1 MVSIRRRHPRRHLL
15 FGKCLLMK
23 TLRLSTL
30 AVLVHLAT
38 ASFAAAPVAGLD
50 RPGFDP
56 AVRAQDDLFLAANG
70 TWIKTTEIP
79 ADKAEFGTFIKLRD
93 QSDERVKGI
102 VEALAQQ
109 KHAEGSVDQKIGDF
123 YAAYMDTAAI
133 DKAGL
138 APLKT
143 QLDAIAALKDKR
155 ALVELMG
162 RWQSVVSMPMNL
174 GAGQDFKNPG
184 IYMSFV
190 FQSGLGLPDRDYY
203 LKDTE
208 RFQKVRGAYVA
219 YVTKLLELSGD
230 AAAAKHAAAVYEL
243 EKKMAEV
250 QWAKVDN
257 RDPKKIYNPTKVTA
271 LGQQA
276 PGIDWPA
283 FLRTGEMPTL
293 DGMLVVGQPSY
304 VKALSGLVKNQPLD
318 TWKLYM
324 QVRLLDAMAYQLP
337 AEYREAKFAFAGRAV
352 RGQTEDLPRWQK
364 AVTVLNDAMGEA
376 LGQVYVQQ
384 YFPPAH
390 KERMLELVH
399 NLLATYSS
407 SIDQLSWMSP
417 ETKKAAHEKL
427 TKYGVKIGYPDM
439 WRDYS
444 ALAIKAGDAIGN
456 DFRASRFEHVRQA
469 MRVGKPVDRKE
480 WGMTPQTV
488 NAYYDPGM
496 NEIVFPAAIL
506 QPPFFDMAADDAMN
520 YGAIGAVIGHEI
532 SHGFDDQ
539 GSQFDGDGV
548 LRNWWTD
555 TDRKAFEAITA
566 RLVDQYA
573 QYEPIA
579 GSKLNGKLT
588 LGENI
593 ADLSGLQIA
602 FKAYQRSLGGKPAPV
617 IEGYTGTQRFF
628 LGWSQAWREK
638 ARDERKLQ
646 LVTTDPH
653 SPPEFRANG
662 AAVNHDGFHEAFGTK
677 VGDKMFKAP
686 EERIH
691 IW

>member
-1 MVSIRRRHPRRHLL
+1 
-15 FGKCLLMK
+15 MK

-30 AVLVHLAT
+30 AVLVHLAA
-38 ASFAAAPVAGLD
+38 ASFAATPASGLD
-50 RPGFDP
+50 RPGFDT
-56 AVRAQDDLFLAANG
+56 AVRTQDDLFHAVNG
-70 TWIKTTEIP
+70 NWIKTTQIP
-79 ADKAEFGTFIKLRD
+79 ADKSEYGTFIKLRD
-93 QSDERVKGI
+93 LSDERVKGI
-102 VEALAQQ
+102 VEALAKE
-109 KHAEGSVDQKIGDF
+109 KHAAGSVDQKIGDF
-123 YAAYMDTAAI
+123 YATYMDTDAI

-138 APLKT
+138 GPLKS
-143 QLDAIAALKDKR
+143 QLDAIGAMKDKR

-162 RWQSVVSMPMNL
+162 SWQSVVNVPMNL
-174 GAGQDFKNPG
+174 GATQDFKNPG
-184 IYMSFV
+184 IYAAVV
-190 FQSGLGLPDRDYY
+190 FQGGLGMPDRDYY

-208 RFQKVRGAYVA
+208 RFQKVRGAYQTYLA
-219 YVTKLLELSGD
+219 KLLQLSGD
-230 AAAAKHAAAVYEL
+230 KAAEKNAAAIYAL
-243 EKKMAEV
+243 EKKMAEA

-257 RDPKKIYNPTKVTA
+257 RDPKKIYNPTKLVD
-271 LGQQA
+271 LGKQA
-276 PGIDWPA
+276 PGINWQA
-283 FLRTGEMPTL
+283 LLRTAEMPTHENTL
-293 DGMLVVGQPSY
+293 IVGQPSY
-304 VKALSGLVKNQPLD
+304 FKALSDLVAKQPLD

-324 QVRLLDAMAYQLP
+324 KVRLLDAMAHELP
-337 AEYREAKFAFAGRAV
+337 AEFRDAKFAFSGRAL

-364 AVTVLNDAMGEA
+364 AVTMLNGAMGEA

-390 KERMLELVH
+390 KERMLELVN
-399 NLLATYSS
+399 NLLATYGS
-407 SIDQLSWMSP
+407 SIDDLTWMSP
-417 ETKKAAHEKL
+417 ATKKAAHEKL
-427 TKYGVKIGYPDM
+427 SKYTVKIGYPDA

-444 ALAIKAGDAIGN
+444 SLAIKAGDPIGN
-456 DFRASRFEHVRQA
+456 DIRASRFEHLRQA
-469 MRVGKPVDRKE
+469 QRIGKAVDRKE

-488 NAYYDPGM
+488 NAYYDPSM

-539 GSQFDGDGV
+539 GSQFDGNGV

-555 TDRKAFEAITA
+555 EDRKAFDAITA
-566 RLVDQYA
+566 KLVDQYA
-573 QYEPIA
+573 QYEPIP

-602 FKAYQRSLGGKPAPV
+602 YKAYLRSLKGQPAPV
-617 IEGYTGTQRFF
+617 IEGYTGAQRFF

-638 ARDERKLQ
+638 IREERSLQ
-646 LVTTDPH
+646 LLTMDPH

-662 AAVNHDGFHEAFGTK
+662 AAVNNDAFHDAFSTK

-686 EERIH
+686 EERIR